1 MFPVICLGIYHQN
14 GTIQKYII
22 FRGNH
27 LSITDSDIFSNEEL
41 DIIHTQSIPIHYSLL
56 SIHPDDSIYLI
67 KQKIVY
73 ELRNLNIHLTLEEIY
88 LFFKQNRIESPF
100 SVFEAIQKIH
110 FRTPSTEI
118 KRDELNAVEMGQLF
132 TNYGLTLTQELEERI
147 LHSFEYPDDL
157 ETFSY
162 DDWKNV
168 WPWDNMVSRFHP
180 LGQRFSTSHGEDP
193 LLSAHPFF
201 LHYEYLKHMT
211 PMAMNTTEREL
222 MMNFIPEMVVDSAK
236 IHVLKLFMAS
246 TESVL
251 VHFQEKNNQN
261 TGEIN
266 KEQELLALYFPHLF
280 HTEKIHSYEAWKQ
293 YHSISTLPNADLLSS
308 VDAIYEFYETKV
320 SKEVIESKFT
330 QKGITFFLFSLP
342 SESSS
347 IPLEYLFRQCT
358 ATKYMPYIQYNPGY
372 KQEIL
377 YRLYSENMAQN
388 GKKIPYLEKEL
399 LKRWAKQI
407 RNKNKAFLTLAIYPQ
422 IPKAKSKQT
431 AFNNLPKW
439 AGELFLRIYANGEM
453 EIEGKP
459 NTAWEEY
466 ALEFL
471 LIESISPILR
481 QLNQWLQSS
490 GYTLPKL
497 VRWLPVLNNTQAQ
510 ENEEINLFVKE
521 LDAKENS
528 SIKVLDMTYEWNLE
542 TSDVFVKQL
551 EQKREWISSAFY
563 YTSEWNDEKTI
574 QKKGGPTL
582 SFQRVE
588 NFQSMETENQWVA
601 YYVQQNYSEPQIIEK
616 LQTEHALS
624 KEGAI
629 EIYTNFL
636 QEFQT
641 EQRNQQMNVPG
652 RGWKKGQKQ
661 IRVKNTNPGF
671 PTTFQFKSVDDCLI
685 RVENI
690 CDFVYLN
697 TLQIYIYFLYQLSK
711 GLPIAIQKRLE
722 QKLVPKGPPPTITD
736 VTPTFEKTSES
747 ESEEE
752 EEESEIEEEEE
763 ESESDGEPEP
773 EYIGTKF
780 SEKSIHFLDKNRELQ
795 EPQEPQEIPEEK
807 EGEESEED
815 DESSMASD
823 LSELH
828 YDEVE
833 ESEDEEEKKGGKRT
847 SSKKSQAKLEKE
859 ILSFLKSS
867 MTKTKPNTKSKIKS
881 GAIPEPQYK
890 NQNVSKYWLDRM
902 KKRDPGLFEI
912 YASKE
917 KEIPNFKAYSR
928 TCQINDQ
935 RQPVL
940 INEEEKQRI
949 DREHPGSYSYALP
962 YKSSEK
968 AANMYYICPTYWCF
982 KTGTSM
988 TEEEVRQG
996 KCGPPGNAVPSNFT
1010 ASDATKSQDT
1020 SLVHFNDKKQHRD
1033 VKGNYIQNNPGFIKR
1048 DGICM
1053 PCCFKRARPEVSCEE
1068 SRQVG
1073 EYTTNDYIITDETKR
1088 LEPMKWGFLPIAI
1101 QNYFHYFPNLKE
1113 NMDGKR
1119 LKLHKPMLLRYG
1131 VEQYPNQSFL
1141 GVVAD
1146 WYTAVHNL
1154 EETITVGEL
1163 REVLSTA
1170 ISLDQFLQYNNG
1182 SLVAAFRAT
1191 ETKIQTAAFPSK
1203 TPALITSSF
1212 SSREKTVQP
1221 VAKTVASTASGV
1233 KPIYYP
1239 TNVDYTQSK
1248 YTSSLFIQRI
1258 QPTTDAKRAIVS
1270 DAIASYEN
1278 FLQFLKNP
1286 VSEIDPTYLWDAIS
1300 QPNPKLFPKGYNL
1313 VLLSLPENDIT
1324 QNVDL
1329 ICPSMVYS
1337 SQIFDTRKESGII
1350 LLHNGFYE
1358 PIYVLERTDKDKE
1371 RITKFYLSK
1380 NSSVLNG
1387 IINQAMIRIQETIQ
1401 TQCSPKPS
1409 IKNYSFERPMYLTD
1423 LVANLKKM
1431 AATYRMIGH
1440 VWNYS
1445 GKIIGLQV
1453 APYPQTDDP
1462 NKKSVMIPCFPTTYS
1477 PLSSK
1482 HEANLSHRF
1491 IDEKGIW
1498 VDFQTTLQ
1506 ILRKLNRESKYITTS
1521 GASVIPCMPI
1531 IEVVEDD
1538 MIVGILTQTNQFV
1551 AIQPPI
1557 AYKST
1562 APPPE
1567 PTQGKKGA
1575 KPLEKDLTSG
1585 LMVLRS
1591 TNYIQADIALSSSP
1605 QGDPERERWVRDI
1618 RLENKFYSIFRS
1630 TVRLEL
1636 NLYENRGLRKQIM
1649 AMIQRYNQGRAKY
1662 REILNAFV
1670 ENIQGLLKDSVS
1682 FMAFDE
1688 GVLEEL
1694 YRISNEREFTPCMDS
1709 ENPEP
1714 YCMYSSEPVVTASI
1728 TERENTSRPGGKGKL
1743 LLPKKNRVNENGDNE
1758 RGYYLRLADE
1768 MIRYPRIQNYLIFP
1782 TSQLIIQNTEYRI
1795 QPTEIILSQSVLI
1808 PENATSDDYF
1818 KNLKLPAHNS
1828 QYVPYEFSE
1837 PMKTEIYS
1845 NLAQAQAQAQANTT
1859 KITTTKVRE
1868 KETEP
1873 QNQSP
1878 VSPDQSPTSS
1888 LERGE
1893 MAEQE
1898 RILQE
1903 FHVFYDTCV
1912 SQTVPVVG
1920 FLGNSMWKRMFPK
1933 NTKEIIYQG
1942 TTQPQSFCCIMNVI
1956 YSYLK
1961 RPLTLHETKKQL
1973 IEAYQPW
1980 MTSSPNYKKKITK
1993 SLSKYNLALV
2003 KQWKRTENWESIFYN
2018 ETYIFSELDFWV
2030 MANALQ
2036 LPILLFT
2043 SNSLKNIFPYQAGVP
2058 NTQWLL
2064 LYPHRLTEKHYFIRP
2079 PTEIKAEHLAPNYHK
2094 IEPAMLLNTLKD
2106 EGKNPLTLE
2115 QQIQDGLENPA
2126 SFYAKNV
2133 MTLETYLSLP

>member
-22 FRGNH
+22 FRGNQ

-73 ELRNLNIHLTLEEIY
+73 ELRNLNIHFTLEEIY

-100 SVFEAIQKIH
+100 SVFEAIQKVH

-132 TNYGLTLTQELEERI
+132 TNYGLTLTPELEQRI

-168 WPWDNMVSRFHP
+168 WPWDNKVSRFHS
-180 LGQRFSTSHGEDP
+180 LGQRFSTSYGEDP

-222 MMNFIPEMVVDSAK
+222 IMNFIPEMVIDSAK

-280 HTEKIHSYEAWKQ
+280 HTEKIHSYEDWKQ
-293 YHSISTLPNADLLSS
+293 YHSISTLPNADLLSPI
-308 VDAIYEFYETKV
+308 DAIYELYETKI
-320 SKEVIESKFT
+320 SKEVIESKFIK
-330 QKGITFFLFSLP
+330 KGITFFLFSLP
-342 SESSS
+342 SESNS
-347 IPLEYLFRQCT
+347 IPLEYLFRQST

-388 GKKIPYLEKEL
+388 GKKIPYLEKDL

-422 IPKAKSKQT
+422 LPQSKTKQT
-431 AFNNLPKW
+431 AFKNLPKW

-459 NTAWEEY
+459 NTAWDEY
-466 ALEFL
+466 SLEFL
-471 LIESISPILR
+471 LVESITPILR

-497 VRWLPVLNNTQAQ
+497 VHWLPILENPENT
-510 ENEEINLFVKE
+510 ENVIAENAKE

-542 TSDVFVKQL
+542 TSDVLLKQL
-551 EQKREWISSAFY
+551 EQKREWLSSAFY

-616 LQTEHALS
+616 LQTEHTLS

-671 PTTFQFKSVDDCLI
+671 PTSFQFKSVDDCLI

-690 CDFVYLN
+690 CDFAYLN

-711 GLPIAIQKRLE
+711 GLPITIQKRLE
-722 QKLVPKGPPPTITD
+722 QKLVPKGPPPTILD
-736 VTPTFEKTSES
+736 VTPTFEKPRDEDLESES
-747 ESEEE
+747 ESDL
-752 EEESEIEEEEE
+752 EIEEN
-763 ESESDGEPEP
+763 SSVSDDDNEMGPEP
-773 EYIGTKF
+773 EYIGTEF
-780 SEKSIHFLDKNRELQ
+780 SEKTVHFLDKSRETQ
-795 EPQEPQEIPEEK
+795 EPQEPEEIPGEE
-807 EGEESEED
+807 EESE
-815 DESSMASD
+815 DESVASE

-828 YDEVE
+828 YNEVE
-833 ESEDEEEKKGGKRT
+833 EEEEKEEENEKKGGKRNPPQ
-847 SSKKSQAKLEKE
+847 KSQAKLEKE

-867 MTKTKPNTKSKIKS
+867 MTKPKPAIKS
-881 GAIPEPQYK
+881 GALPETQYK

-902 KKRDPGLFEI
+902 KKRDSGLFEI

-949 DREHPGSYSYALP
+949 DREHPGSYTYALP

-968 AANMYYICPTYWCF
+968 APNMYYICPKYWCF

-988 TEEEVRQG
+988 TEEEVQQG

-1010 ASDATKSQDT
+1010 ASDATKNQDT

-1141 GVVAD
+1141 GVIAD
-1146 WYTAVHNL
+1146 WYTAIHNL

-1191 ETKIQTAAFPSK
+1191 ETNITAFPSK

-1212 SSREKTVQP
+1212 SSPEKTVKP
-1221 VAKTVASTASGV
+1221 VAKSTAPTTQV
-1233 KPIYYP
+1233 FYP
-1239 TNVDYTQSK
+1239 NNVDYTQSK

-1258 QPTTDAKRAIVS
+1258 QPTTDAKRAIIS

-1286 VSEIDPTYLWDAIS
+1286 ASEIDPTYLWDAIS

-1337 SQIFDTRKESGII
+1337 SQIYDTRKESGII

-1387 IINQAMIRIQETIQ
+1387 TINQTMNRIQETIQ

-1409 IKNYSFERPMYLTD
+1409 VKSYTFERPIYLTD
-1423 LVANLKKM
+1423 LVANLKKLT
-1431 AATYRMIGH
+1431 ATYRMIGH

-1453 APYPQTDDP
+1453 APYPQTEDP
-1462 NKKSVMIPCFPTTYS
+1462 NKKSVMIPCFPTIHS

-1482 HEANLSHRF
+1482 HEANQSHRF

-1506 ILRKLNRESKYITTS
+1506 ILRKLNKESTMTATGS
-1521 GASVIPCMPI
+1521 GIPCMPI

-1562 APPPE
+1562 APPPLE
-1567 PTQGKKGA
+1567 PPKKGKKA
-1575 KPLEKDLTSG
+1575 VKPLEKDLATG

-1605 QGDPERERWVRDI
+1605 QADPERERWVRDI

-1630 TVRLEL
+1630 MVRLEL
-1636 NLYENRGLRKQIM
+1636 NLYENRGIRKQIM
-1649 AMIQRYNQGRAKY
+1649 TMIQRFNQGRAKY
-1662 REILNAFV
+1662 RETLNQFV
-1670 ENIQGLLKDSVS
+1670 ENIQTLLKESVS
-1682 FMAFDE
+1682 FITFDE

-1714 YCMYSSEPVVTASI
+1714 YCMYSSEPVI
-1728 TERENTSRPGGKGKL
+1728 TERENLGQPGGGKGKL

-1782 TSQLIIQNTEYRI
+1782 TSQLIIQNSEYRI

-1808 PENATSDDYF
+1808 PENATSEDYF
-1818 KNLKLPAHNS
+1818 KNLKLPSHNS

-1837 PMKTEIYS
+1837 PMKTEMYS
-1845 NLAQAQAQAQANTT
+1845 NLAQANVEKQTIAN
-1859 KITTTKVRE
+1859 VREKE

-1878 VSPDQSPTSS
+1878 FSPDQSPSSS
-1888 LERGE
+1888 LERRE
-1893 MAEQE
+1893 LAEQE
-1898 RILQE
+1898 RMLQE

-1912 SQTVPVVG
+1912 SQTVPVIG
-1920 FLGNSMWKRMFPK
+1920 FLGNSAWKRMFPK

-1942 TTQPQSFCCIMNVI
+1942 TTQTQSFCCIMNVI

-1973 IEAYQPW
+1973 VEAYQPW

-1993 SLSKYNLALV
+1993 SLSKYNSALV
-2003 KQWKRTENWESIFYN
+2003 KQWKRTENWETIFYN

-2036 LPILLFT
+2036 LPIILFT

-2058 NTQWLL
+2058 PIQWLL

-2079 PTEIKAEHLAPNYHK
+2079 PTDIKAEQLAPNYHK
-2094 IEPAMLLNTLKD
+2094 IEPAMILNTLKD
-2106 EGKNPLTLE
+2106 EGYNQLTLE

-2133 MTLETYLSLP
+2133 MSLETYLSLP